1 MSLSLLAAAV
11 VAVQMDVAS
20 MLEQVVVVEWLL
32 HRTSL

>member
-11 VAVQMDVAS
+11 VAVLMDVAS
-20 MLEQVVVVEWLL
+20 MPEQVVVVEWLL